1 MCLFRS
7 CLLVDWKE
15 FSFRVKTIY
24 RIIIGKHFFTFFS
37 SEIFARLDLQTLSI
51 VFFLSHRIAF
61 RLYALRTSQPS
72 SSTKKTQD
80 DGWQSDRERFVRL
93 SQSRKCGDAN
103 NRRIVKVSLK
113 AKRRF

>member
-61 RLYALRTSQPS
+61 RLYALQTSQPS
-72 SSTKKTQD
+72 SSTPQELRKMM
-80 DGWQSDRERFVRL
+80 DGSRTENDL
-93 SQSRKCGDAN
+93 SVCR
-103 NRRIVKVSLK
+103 SLGNVGMQTTEGS
-113 AKRRF
+113 